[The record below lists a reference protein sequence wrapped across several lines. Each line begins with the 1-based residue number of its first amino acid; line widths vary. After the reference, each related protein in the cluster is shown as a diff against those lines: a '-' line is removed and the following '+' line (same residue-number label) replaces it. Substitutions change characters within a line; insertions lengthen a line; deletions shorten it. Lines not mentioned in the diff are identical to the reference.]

1 MGGQRRVISHPLPV
15 NTLSRLGGLALSKAT
30 FILSTD
36 QFAQICH
43 VNLKKAMCYSLCILL
58 GAPSREEPL
67 EVVLDLGRA
76 RSGVQ
81 DLLAG
86 GVYRWTRE
94 APGAQPMSVQS
105 VARVFF

>member
-1 MGGQRRVISHPLPV
+1 MINVIFFYELNNIVAARRPSSKQGNIYSVNGPICSDMPCKPQKSHV
-15 NTLSRLGGLALSKAT
+15 
-30 FILSTD
+30 
-36 QFAQICH
+36 
-43 VNLKKAMCYSLCILL
+43 LCILL

-86 GVYRWTRE
+86 RVYRWTRE
-94 APGAQPMSVQS
+94 APGAQPMRVQS
-105 VARVFF
+105 VARVLF